1 MELIELRCKS
11 CGAVLKPESV
21 NLALAMARCE
31 HCGALFGLRN
41 APGLA
46 DVPVTASVV
55 RQKVPMP
62 KGFDVVDF
70 GTTLE
75 ITRRWFSPVF
85 LLLLVFCVFWNGFMV
100 VWHGIALATGM
111 WPMSCFGLIHT
122 SVGIGVAYFT
132 VAGFVNRTVIRAD
145 RGMIE
150 VRHGPLP
157 WPGNKALPAGRIGQ
171 LYCKETVSHGK
182 NGATHR
188 YSVEVAMKDDTAA
201 TLLTGLDRAEHAL
214 YIEQELERHLDIEDR
229 PVRGELPR

>member
-31 HCGALFGLRN
+31 HCGALFGLRGEAAVAA
-41 APGLA
+41 AP
-46 DVPVTASVV
+46 SVE

-62 KGFDVVDF
+62 KGFNVVDF

-75 ITRRWFSPVF
+75 MTRRWFSPMF
-85 LLLLVFCVFWNGFMV
+85 LFLLVFCIFWNGFMV
-100 VWHGIALATGM
+100 VWHGIALTTGM

-122 SVGIGVAYFT
+122 GLGVGLAYFT
-132 VAGFVNRTVIRAD
+132 AAGFFNRTVVRAD

-157 WPGNKALPAGRIGQ
+157 WPGNKTLPAGQVDQ

-182 NGATHR
+182 NGPHHR
-188 YSVEVAMKDDTAA
+188 YSVEVAMKGNTAA
-201 TLLTGLDRAEHAL
+201 TLLSGLTTAEHAL
-214 YIEQELERHLDIEDR
+214 YIEQELERHLGIEDR
-229 PVRGELPR
+229 PVRSELPR